1 MVTCPGVAGLAATYQ
16 LYNLSDGSWAPFQ
29 ISSQCRGF
37 CGPVAVGRY
46 WVKIVSDEGSPA
58 GYPFYDYY
66 LQNIATGQFER
77 DPATP
82 GGTVFDD
89 LSAPSG
95 SVPLCRPLQ
104 YPSVFPREGPF
115 LGQLT
120 FYGQFAVT
128 FGQELEGSP
137 AYPGAGTSS
146 LRRCG
151 SKLNLVIGADG
162 YTPVASSR
170 AVVTTRD
177 DITFHGLFLPSLRR
191 FTIRLPVSLQ
201 GDASLLAVTDRTI
214 YVGKF
219 DGPAQLWA
227 ATLPSAHHR
236 SRWARPSFCSRRV
249 RGRAST
255 GPANNEQQRPDNDHQ
270 PADPAYDQGDR
281 QANKHKPRADN
292 DNDDPLARAFENTA
306 SQGSGHH
313 TPSSSHPGRP
323 TISMAINRHFSVALD
338 TPVRSS
344 TLAAFGACRRR

>member
-1 MVTCPGVAGLAATYQ
+1 MRVAVRIVVCVLAVFVAAPLASATARKSSPGLSKVKWRLVVRSGLGGAIGGAGVVANDRYAAFVHGSVYLPDQLTLIDEQTGSRRQLSGPDCASPVPMTFGGPWLMVTCPGVAGLAATYQ

-58 GYPFYDYY
+58 GYPFSDYY

-89 LSAPSG
+89 LSASSG
-95 SVPLCRPLQ
+95 SVPLCPPLQ

-120 FYGQFAVT
+120 FYGQFAMT

-137 AYPGAGTSS
+137 AYPGVETSS

-151 SKLNLVIGADG
+151 SKLNLVISADG
-162 YTPVASSR
+162 HTPVASSR

-191 FTIRLPVSLQ
+191 FTIRLPLSLQ
-201 GDASLLAVTDRTI
+201 GDPSLLAVTDRTI
-214 YVGKF
+214 YIGTF
-219 DGPAQLWA
+219 YGPAQLWA
-227 ATLPSAHHR
+227 ATVPPAHHR
-236 SRWARPSFCSRRV
+236 AR
-249 RGRAST
+249 
-255 GPANNEQQRPDNDHQ
+255 H
-270 PADPAYDQGDR
+270 
-281 QANKHKPRADN
+281 
-292 DNDDPLARAFENTA
+292 
-306 SQGSGHH
+306 
-313 TPSSSHPGRP
+313 
-323 TISMAINRHFSVALD
+323 
-338 TPVRSS
+338 
-344 TLAAFGACRRR
+344 